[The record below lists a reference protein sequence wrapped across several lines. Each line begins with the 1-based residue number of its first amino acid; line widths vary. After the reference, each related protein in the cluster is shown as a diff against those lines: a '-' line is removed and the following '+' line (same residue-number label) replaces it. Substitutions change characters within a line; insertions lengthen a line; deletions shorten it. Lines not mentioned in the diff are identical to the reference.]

1 MTAVDRALAGLPPEM
16 VVRDQDIVA
25 KYTTDFRHLYVG
37 RAEAVVR
44 PRTVEEVQ
52 LIVRTLAKHRVPLVP
67 QGGNT
72 SYCTAATP
80 NADGTEVV
88 VSLERLNKVRE
99 IDVGNM
105 SMTVDAG
112 CILSVLH
119 DAASDVDLMLPLSL
133 GSQQSCQI
141 GGNLSTNAGGI
152 AVVKYGMARDLV
164 LGLEVVLPDGT
175 LFSDLNPLRKN
186 NSGYDLKQLFI
197 GGEGTLGIITG
208 ASMKLAR
215 RPRTT
220 VTAFLAISDIAGL
233 SILLDRAQ
241 RYTGDAVTSF
251 EYVSNNSLQLLLRKR
266 PNLRHP
272 LEHASE
278 HYVLLEAS
286 TSSHLLDLQGAV
298 DALLEESMGEGL
310 VTDGAIASNEEQ
322 RNALWHLRENIPEGE
337 VLNRGSVKHDVSVRT
352 SRLSTFIEEAT
363 KIVKANSP
371 EAILSVYG
379 HVGDGNVH
387 FNVVPPPGEGPDEF
401 KAQFQKSVSPLIY
414 KLTAEMGG
422 SFSAEYGIG
431 RVKLDLLAT
440 CGDPGKT
447 ALMKT
452 VKKALDP
459 NGHMNPG
466 KVVVDDET
474 NSTYHLTYQ

>member
-1 MTAVDRALAGLPPEM
+1 MSAYVG
-16 VVRDQDIVA
+16 

-37 RAEAVVR
+37 RTEAVLR

-52 LIVRTLAKHRVPLVP
+52 LVVRILAKHGVPLVP

-80 NADGTEVV
+80 NVDGTEVV

-105 SMTVDAG
+105 SMTADAG
-112 CILSVLH
+112 CILSALH

-175 LFSDLNPLRKN
+175 LFSDLNSLRKN
-186 NSGYDLKQLFI
+186 NSGYDVKQLFI

-208 ASMKLAR
+208 ASLKLAR
-215 RPRTT
+215 KPKAT
-220 VTAFLAISDIAGL
+220 VTAFLAISDIADL

-241 RYTGDAVTSF
+241 RFTGDAVTSF
-251 EYVSNNSLQLLLRKR
+251 EYVSNNSLQLLLGKK
-266 PNLRHP
+266 PDLRHP
-272 LEHASE
+272 LEQTSG

-286 TSSHLLDLQGAV
+286 TSSHVLDLQGAV
-298 DALLEESMGEGL
+298 DALLEEAMGEDL
-310 VTDGAIASNEEQ
+310 VTDGTIASNEEQ
-322 RNALWHLRENIPEGE
+322 RNAFWHLRESIPEGE
-337 VLNRGSVKHDVSVRT
+337 VLNGGSLKHDVSVRT
-352 SRLSTFIEEAT
+352 SRLATFIEEASR
-363 KIVKANSP
+363 IVKANSP

-387 FNVVPPPGEGPDEF
+387 FNVVPPAGTGSVEF
-401 KAQFQKSVSPLIY
+401 KAQFEGSVSPLIY
-414 KLTAEMGG
+414 RLTAEMGG

-440 CGDPGKT
+440 YGDPGKV

-452 VKKALDP
+452 LKKALDP
-459 NGHMNPG
+459 GGHMNPG
-466 KVVVDDET
+466 KVVAGDDRP
-474 NSTYHLTYQ
+474 HL

>member
-1 MTAVDRALAGLPPEM
+1 MTAVDSALSGLPQEI
-16 VVRDQDIVA
+16 VVRDQDIVG
-25 KYTTDFRHLYVG
+25 KYTTDFRRLYAG
-37 RAEAVVR
+37 RTTAVLR

-52 LIVRTLAKHRVPLVP
+52 LVVRTLRKHGVPLVP

-112 CILSVLH
+112 CILSSLH

-186 NSGYDLKQLFI
+186 NAGYDVKQLFI
-197 GGEGTLGIITG
+197 GGEGTLGIITA
-208 ASMKLAR
+208 ASLKLAR
-215 RPRTT
+215 KPRAT
-220 VTAFLAISDIAGL
+220 VTAFLAISDIADL
-233 SILLDRAQ
+233 SNLLDLAQ
-241 RYTGDAVTSF
+241 RFTGEAVNSF
-251 EYVSNNSLQLLLRKR
+251 EYVSNNALQLLLGKKS
-266 PNLRHP
+266 NLRHP
-272 LEHASE
+272 LESVSE

-286 TSSHLLDLQGAV
+286 TASHLLDLQGAV
-298 DALLEESMGEGL
+298 DAFFEKAMEEGL

-322 RNALWHLRENIPEGE
+322 RNTFWHLRENIPEGE
-337 VLNRGSVKHDVSVRT
+337 VLNGGSVKHDVSVRT
-352 SRLSTFIEEAT
+352 SRVSTFIEDASR
-363 KIVKANSP
+363 IVSAHAP

-387 FNVVPPPGEGPDEF
+387 FNVVPPAGANGSEF
-401 KAQFQKSVSPLIY
+401 KARFEATVSPLIY
-414 KLTAEMGG
+414 GLVAEMGG

-440 CGDPGKT
+440 FGDPGKV

-452 VKKALDP
+452 LKNALDP
-459 NGHMNPG
+459 DGYMNPG
-466 KVVVDDET
+466 KVVVVT
-474 NSTYHLTYQ
+474 RQASLTI